1 MMEYRRIVAAV
12 ALQRYLDF
20 TPIALRVRDLA
31 VLLARASGGALHF
44 LSVDAPVE
52 LLPGI
57 ETTSDKLERLV
68 EPLRGTGIDVA
79 TELREGRPS
88 RVICDFVTEVGADLV
103 VLGTHSKRGPIDV
116 GLGST
121 ASAIDRELAATV
133 LMVRPTVVEQ
143 EAALALMIPRYP
155 LVFPYG

>member
-1 MMEYRRIVAAV
+1 MAYRRIVAAV

-20 TPIALRVRDLA
+20 TPIALRIRDLA
-31 VLLARASGGALHF
+31 ALLARSSGASLTI

-52 LLPGI
+52 LLPGV
-57 ETTSDKLERLV
+57 ETTRDKLERLC
-68 EPLRGTGIDVA
+68 EPLRAAGTEVTA
-79 TELREGRPS
+79 VLREGRPS
-88 RVICDFVTEVGADLV
+88 KVIAEVVAELGADLLV
-103 VLGTHSKRGPIDV
+103 MGTHSKRGPIDV

-133 LMVRPTVVEQ
+133 LLVRPGPAEQ
-143 EAALALMIPRYP
+143 EAARELMIPRYP

>member
-1 MMEYRRIVAAV
+1 MAYRRIVAAV

-20 TPIALRVRDLA
+20 TPIALRIRDIA
-31 VLLARASGGALHF
+31 ALLARSCGASLTI

-52 LLPGI
+52 LLPGV
-57 ETTSDKLERLV
+57 ETTRDKLERLC
-68 EPLRGTGIDVA
+68 EPLRAAGTEVTA
-79 TELREGRPS
+79 VLREGRPS
-88 RVICDFVTEVGADLV
+88 KVIAEVVAELGADLLV
-103 VLGTHSKRGPIDV
+103 MGTHSKRGPIDV

-133 LMVRPTVVEQ
+133 LLVRPGPAEQ
-143 EAALALMIPRYP
+143 EAARELMIPRYP

>member
-1 MMEYRRIVAAV
+1 MAYRRIVAAV

-20 TPIALRVRDLA
+20 TPIALRIRDLA
-31 VLLARASGGALHF
+31 ALLARSCGASLTI

-57 ETTSDKLERLV
+57 ETTRDKLERLC
-68 EPLRGTGIDVA
+68 EPLRAAGTEVTA
-79 TELREGRPS
+79 VLREGRPS
-88 RVICDFVTEVGADLV
+88 KVIAEVVAELGADLLV
-103 VLGTHSKRGPIDV
+103 MGTHSKRGPIDV

-133 LMVRPTVVEQ
+133 LLVRPGPAEQ
-143 EAALALMIPRYP
+143 EAARELMIPRYP

>member
-1 MMEYRRIVAAV
+1 MAYRRIVAAV

-20 TPIALRVRDLA
+20 TPIALRIRDLA
-31 VLLARASGGALHF
+31 ALLARSCGASLTI

-52 LLPGI
+52 LLPGV
-57 ETTSDKLERLV
+57 ETTRDKLERLC
-68 EPLRGTGIDVA
+68 EPLRAAGTEVTA
-79 TELREGRPS
+79 VLREGRPS
-88 RVICDFVTEVGADLV
+88 KVIAEVVAELGADLLV
-103 VLGTHSKRGPIDV
+103 MGTHSKRGPIDV

-133 LMVRPTVVEQ
+133 LLVRPGPAEQ
-143 EAALALMIPRYP
+143 EAARELMIPRYP

>member
-1 MMEYRRIVAAV
+1 MAYRRIVAAV

-31 VLLARASGGALHF
+31 ALLARSCGASLTM

-52 LLPGI
+52 LLPGV
-57 ETTSDKLERLV
+57 ETTRDKLERLC
-68 EPLRGTGIDVA
+68 EPLRAAGTEVA
-79 TELREGRPS
+79 AVLREGRPS
-88 RVICDFVTEVGADLV
+88 KVIAEVVAELGADLLV
-103 VLGTHSKRGPIDV
+103 MGTHSKRGPIDV

-133 LMVRPTVVEQ
+133 LLVRPGPAEQ
-143 EAALALMIPRYP
+143 EAARELMIPRYP

>member
-1 MMEYRRIVAAV
+1 MAYRRIVAAV

-20 TPIALRVRDLA
+20 TPIALRIRDLA
-31 VLLARASGGALHF
+31 GLLARSCGASLSI

-52 LLPGI
+52 LLPGV
-57 ETTSDKLERLV
+57 ETTRDKLERLC
-68 EPLRGTGIDVA
+68 EPLRAAGTEVTA
-79 TELREGRPS
+79 VLREGRPS
-88 RVICDFVTEVGADLV
+88 KVIAEVVAELGADLLV
-103 VLGTHSKRGPIDV
+103 MGTHSKRGPIDV

-133 LMVRPTVVEQ
+133 LLVRPGPAEQ
-143 EAALALMIPRYP
+143 EAARELMIPRYP

>member
-1 MMEYRRIVAAV
+1 MAYRRIVAAV

-20 TPIALRVRDLA
+20 TPIALRIRDLA
-31 VLLARASGGALHF
+31 ALLARSCGASLTI

-52 LLPGI
+52 LLPGV
-57 ETTSDKLERLV
+57 ETTRDKLERLC
-68 EPLRGTGIDVA
+68 EPLRAAGTEVTA
-79 TELREGRPS
+79 VLREGRPS
-88 RVICDFVTEVGADLV
+88 KVIAEVVAELGADLLV
-103 VLGTHSKRGPIDV
+103 MGTHSKRGPIDV

-133 LMVRPTVVEQ
+133 LLIRPGPAEQ
-143 EAALALMIPRYP
+143 EAARELMIPRYP